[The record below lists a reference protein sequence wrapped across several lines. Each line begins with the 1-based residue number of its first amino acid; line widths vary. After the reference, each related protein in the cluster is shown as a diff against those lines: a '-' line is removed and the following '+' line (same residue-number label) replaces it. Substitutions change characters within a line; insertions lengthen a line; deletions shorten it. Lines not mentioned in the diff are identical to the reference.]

1 MAEILITGGAGNL
14 GRTLASAL
22 REDGHTLRILDI
34 PACDFS
40 FFDGWE
46 RTTIQSGDILDTP
59 FVQSVLDGVNWVFH
73 LAALL
78 PPVSELDRKRT
89 FRVNVEGTG
98 SLLAACGAVKRPPTV
113 VFASSISI
121 FGDTS
126 AEEGPIG
133 PDHPPNPNDC
143 YAESKVEA
151 EKLLF
156 ASGLPY
162 VDLRISA
169 IALPVFLDPPEPWPF
184 TAAQRIELIA
194 LSDLV
199 TAMTG
204 IVRTAPPA
212 NTTLLLAGGT
222 TWQMSGEEYVRE
234 WGEVME
240 IPFEEMH
247 FRDTPG
253 WLNWYDTRASQ
264 ELLGYQKTPWRTFL
278 EQLREAVEEALA

>member
-14 GRTLASAL
+14 GRTLAEAL
-22 REDGHTLRILDI
+22 KGEGHALRILDI

-40 FFDGWE
+40 FFDGWAK
-46 RTTIQSGDILDTP
+46 TSILQGDILDAP
-59 FVQSVLDGVNWVFH
+59 FVQSALAGVDLVYH

-78 PPVSELDRKRT
+78 PPVSEVDRRRT
-89 FRVNVEGTG
+89 FRINVDGTAN
-98 SLLAACGAVKRPPTV
+98 LLSACDAQQRPPTV

-126 AEEGPIG
+126 REEGLIG

-143 YAESKVEA
+143 YAESKVEG
-151 EKLLF
+151 EKVLF
-156 ASGLPY
+156 ASGVPY
-162 VDLRISA
+162 VNLRISA

-199 TAMTG
+199 TALVG
-204 IVRTAPPA
+204 VVRKAPTTS
-212 NTTLLLAGGT
+212 TTLLLAGGR
-222 TWQMSGEEYVRE
+222 TWQMSGEQYVRQ

-247 FRDTPG
+247 FKETPG
-253 WLNWYDTRASQ
+253 WLNWYDTRSSQ
-264 ELLGYQKTPWRTFL
+264 ELLDYQNTPWNSFL
-278 EQLREAVEEALA
+278 DQLRDAVAEALA

>member
-22 REDGHTLRILDI
+22 KEDGHTLRILDI
-34 PACDFS
+34 PSCDFS

-46 RTTIQSGDILDTP
+46 GTTVHPGDILDTP
-59 FVQSVLDGVNWVFH
+59 FVQSALEGANRVFH
-73 LAALL
+73 LAAIL
-78 PPVSELDRKRT
+78 PPVSEADRKRT
-89 FRVNVEGTG
+89 FRVNVDGTK
-98 SLLAACGAVKRPPTV
+98 SLLGACRALKHPPTV
-113 VFASSISI
+113 VFASSISV

-126 AEEGPIG
+126 GEEGVIG

-151 EKLLF
+151 EKVLF
-156 ASGLPY
+156 TSGLPY
-162 VDLRISA
+162 VNLRISA

-204 IVRTAPPA
+204 IIRAAPVPS
-212 NTTLLLAGGT
+212 TTLLLAGGA
-222 TWQMSGEEYVRE
+222 TWQMSGEEYVRQ

-253 WLNWYDTRASQ
+253 WLNWYDTRASR
-264 ELLGYQKTPWRTFL
+264 ELLGYQKTSWSSFL
-278 EQLREAVEEALA
+278 DQLRDAVAEALA